1 MSGGA
6 RKRIGV
12 AAGAVILGALALLL
26 WQRMRSA
33 SSDPSRHATGPVS
46 PQIARQP
53 DSPPPRAPLIGERIL
68 GRYADP
74 ARRPEDDLTDLAH
87 ALGNFALL
95 VKGDNPLPLGANE
108 DIANALRGKNR
119 ARLHFLPDTHRAF
132 NALGQLVDRWGTPL
146 YFHAAS
152 RDRLDVRSA
161 GPDKIMWTKDD
172 LHRTHDGRFLKGD
185 DLAAPSLFDAPKKK
199 Q

>member
-1 MSGGA
+1 VSGGA
-6 RKRIGV
+6 RRYIR
-12 AAGAVILGALALLL
+12 AGASAVILGALALLF
-26 WQRMRSA
+26 WQRMRDAPRDSA
-33 SSDPSRHATGPVS
+33 HGD
-46 PQIARQP
+46 ARP
-53 DSPPPRAPLIGERIL
+53 DPPRQAQPPQAALIGDRIL
-68 GRYADP
+68 SRYADP

-108 DIANALRGKNR
+108 DIANALRGRNR
-119 ARLHFLPDTHRAF
+119 AQLRFLPDAHRAF
-132 NALGQLVDRWGTPL
+132 NAQGQLVDRWGTPL

-152 RDRLDVRSA
+152 RDRLEIRSA
-161 GPDKIMWTKDD
+161 GPDRIMWTNDD
-172 LHRTHDGRFLKGD
+172 LHRMHDGRFLKGD